1 MRILVTGGL
10 GFIGSNFVR
19 YMIDK
24 ADKVYVVD
32 AMKLGSN
39 LDNLRDLDYEFILG
53 DICDYELM
61 AKLVKKVDVIVNFAA
76 ETHVDRSISDP
87 FNFIQSNVMGT
98 CIILRAI
105 RENNQDIKLIHIST
119 DEVYGDI
126 KEGSF
131 KEDDRLWPSSPYAA
145 SKASSDMFVL
155 AYVRTY
161 KIDALITRC
170 TNNYGAYQF
179 PEKLIPKAIIRSLM
193 DMKVPLYGSGKN
205 VRDWIYVEDHCR
217 AIELLIDKGKRGG
230 IYNISSGEEKTNIE
244 VVKKIL
250 EIMKKNEDLIEFVE
264 DRPGHDIRYSLDSEK
279 IRGLGW
285 EPKYNF
291 EEGIKRTVEWYLEN
305 EWWWRSLANER
316 VLHMTPWKL
325 RW

>member
-39 LDNLRDLDYEFILG
+39 LDNLRELDYEFILG

-179 PEKLIPKAIIRSLM
+179 PEKLIPKTIIRSLM

-230 IYNISSGEEKTNIE
+230 TYNISSGEEKTNIE

-250 EIMKKNEDLIEFVE
+250 EIMKKDEDLIEFVE

-305 EWWWRSLANER
+305 EWWWRPLADER